1 MKEPILRAVRI
12 SVRHDTGWVLA
23 PCDFSISPG
32 EVLTVYGP
40 NGAGK
45 STLLQAVA
53 RLIPLAGGQVHFKG
67 QIVGEELRLLDYH
80 RRTAAVL
87 QEPLLL
93 RGSVWHNVTLGLRLR
108 GQSRK
113 DSAERIRPW
122 LERLRIAHLL
132 ERSVRTLSAGE
143 AHRTSVARALAVDP
157 ELLFLDEPFAT
168 LDAPSRRRLAGE
180 LRTILEERQIATLF
194 VTHDLAE
201 ARQLSRR
208 GLILDEGRLL
218 QEGDL
223 AEMMAQPSSKR
234 VAEILG
240 LA

>member
-1 MKEPILRAVRI
+1 
-12 SVRHDTGWVLA
+12 
-23 PCDFSISPG
+23 
-32 EVLTVYGP
+32 
-40 NGAGK
+40 
-45 STLLQAVA
+45 
-53 RLIPLAGGQVHFKG
+53 
-67 QIVGEELRLLDYH
+67 
-80 RRTAAVL
+80 
-87 QEPLLL
+87 
-93 RGSVWHNVTLGLRLR
+93 
-108 GQSRK
+108 
-113 DSAERIRPW
+113 
-122 LERLRIAHLL
+122 
-132 ERSVRTLSAGE
+132 
-143 AHRTSVARALAVDP
+143 VDP